1 MSDIFNMIQEILAKP
16 WIRTLIWFVI
26 LVLATKILANLV
38 AKLLR
43 HMLRSEE
50 NPLPSSS
57 IIVNIARGTVW
68 ALGASVILDTCFN
81 VNVSAFI
88 AALGVGG
95 IALSLGFQDTL
106 SNLIGGLQLTF
117 MRVVVPGDLIEVGNA
132 KGRVHDVG
140 WRHTT
145 IDTATD
151 GTVIIPNSV
160 LSKTSFSKLSDDAAV
175 SVPIAGTFAD
185 ETLDTYAKSIEGS
198 AQKAAESIC
207 AITSNPKVQVRFT
220 EITESGFKG
229 QIDLRVADPQAVSAV
244 TDSIVRAVAPF
255 TRA

>member
-1 MSDIFNMIQEILAKP
+1 MPVIPTVIQEILAEP
-16 WIRTLIWFVI
+16 WVRTLIWFAI
-26 LVLATKILANLV
+26 LFVATKVLAGVV

-43 HMLRSEE
+43 HVLRSEE

-57 IIVNIARGTVW
+57 IIINIARGTVW

-117 MRVVVPGDLIEVGNA
+117 MRIVVPGDLIEVGTA

-145 IDTATD
+145 IETATE
-151 GTVIIPNSV
+151 GTVVIPNSV
-160 LSKTSFSKLSDDAAV
+160 LSKTSFFKLTEDAAL
-175 SVPIAGTFAD
+175 SIPIAGTFANEKLED
-185 ETLDTYAKSIEGS
+185 YAKSIETV
-198 AQKAAESIC
+198 AQGAAEKVC
-207 AITSNPKVQVRFT
+207 RITSDPKVQVRFT
-220 EITESGFKG
+220 EITETGFKG
-229 QIDLRVADPQAVSAV
+229 KIVLRIEDPAATLTV
-244 TDSIVRAVAPF
+244 TDTIVRAIAPF

>member
-1 MSDIFNMIQEILAKP
+1 MLDIPVIQEILAKP
-16 WIRTLIWFVI
+16 WVRTLIWFAI
-26 LVLATKILANLV
+26 LFIATKILANVV

-43 HMLRSEE
+43 HVLKSEE

-57 IIVNIARGTVW
+57 IIINIARGTVW

-117 MRVVVPGDLIEVGNA
+117 MRIVVPGDLIEVGTA
-132 KGRVHDVG
+132 KGRVRDVG

-145 IDTATD
+145 IETATE
-151 GTVIIPNSV
+151 GTVVIPNSV
-160 LSKTSFSKLSDDAAV
+160 LSKTSFSKLTEDTAL
-175 SVPIAGTFAD
+175 SVPIAGAFAD
-185 ETLDTYAKSIEGS
+185 QTLEAYAKSIENV
-198 AQKAAESIC
+198 AQTAAEAIC
-207 AITSNPKVQVRFT
+207 PVTSDPKVQVRFT
-220 EITESGFKG
+220 EITETGFKG
-229 QIDLRVADPQAVSAV
+229 KIVLRIADPQATLAV
-244 TDSIVRAVAPF
+244 TDAIVRAIAPF